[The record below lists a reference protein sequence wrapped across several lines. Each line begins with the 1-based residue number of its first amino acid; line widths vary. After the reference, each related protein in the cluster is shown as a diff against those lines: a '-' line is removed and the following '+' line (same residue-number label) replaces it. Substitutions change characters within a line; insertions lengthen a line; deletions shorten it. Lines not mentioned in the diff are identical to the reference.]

1 MMTMINANFTN
12 QDSKAGVGADAAEKE
27 ANTDQFTMLM
37 AGLFAPATAP
47 PPVAETTAAETVKA
61 SEPFFAGD
69 EKGIPVAGIKE
80 IKTEGPAPTG
90 KFPLGILLP
99 QDGGVTPGAIPDP
112 PPNTNM
118 AFTDP
123 LVSPID
129 PRFKPDTNAVPFV
142 KNEALPEELS
152 GRTCLGLGMDPEPVK
167 PLVKDLKT
175 QANIFEPA
183 TAVTSEPG
191 PIKMAKNFAVMEKE
205 KAALAANFKENLIQ
219 ILPGSGT
226 DTVDAEPTHFDH
238 NYVADPHSSLAMGDE
253 VWTPVKLR
261 KLISKVTELTTGA
274 TVNENT
280 QAIKNELAMETV
292 RSVLPK
298 VTAMLEQIAPK
309 MMELAA
315 AAISHGKQVLKMRL
329 HPAEL
334 GTVEITLERNEA
346 GVLDAHLKTSNDA
359 ARDILS
365 RGMDQLRDSL
375 QNAGWQIGQM
385 EISTGHFSNN
395 FSTGG
400 GQNQKDAWQHDTSQG
415 HPDASA
421 FEQSPT
427 ISDDPSL
434 PDADRL
440 VSLRA

>member
-1 MMTMINANFTN
+1 
-12 QDSKAGVGADAAEKE
+12 
-27 ANTDQFTMLM
+27 
-37 AGLFAPATAP
+37 
-47 PPVAETTAAETVKA
+47 
-61 SEPFFAGD
+61 
-69 EKGIPVAGIKE
+69 
-80 IKTEGPAPTG
+80 
-90 KFPLGILLP
+90 
-99 QDGGVTPGAIPDP
+99 
-112 PPNTNM
+112 M

-129 PRFKPDTNAVPFV
+129 PRFKPDTNVLPFV
-142 KNEALPEELS
+142 KNEALTEELS
-152 GRTCLGLGMDPEPVK
+152 GRTCLGLGIDPEPVK

-175 QANIFEPA
+175 QANIFAPVA
-183 TAVTSEPG
+183 TVTSEPG

-205 KAALAANFKENLIQ
+205 KAALVANFKENLIQ

-226 DTVDAEPTHFDH
+226 DTVDADPTHFDH

-261 KLISKVTELTTGA
+261 KLISKVTELTMA
-274 TVNENT
+274 TANENT
-280 QAIKNELAMETV
+280 QAVKNELAMETV

-315 AAISHGKQVLKMRL
+315 ATISHGKQVLKMRL

-346 GVLDAHLKTSNDA
+346 GVLDAHLKTSNDT

-365 RGMDQLRDSL
+365 KGLDQLRDSL

-385 EISTGHFSNN
+385 EISTGHFSGH
-395 FSTGG
+395 FSAGG
-400 GQNQKDAWQHDTSQG
+400 DQNQKDAWQHDTASG
-415 HPDASA
+415 HPEAA
-421 FEQSPT
+421 GFEQSPT
-427 ISDDPSL
+427 RSDDPSL